1 MCCLLLM
8 LWHCRWWLTN
18 NDNGW
23 TDRVSATAAATQTD
37 NDADSDDD
45 DDFNCNRDWQLS
57 LTSWEI
63 LLAFPPPYA
72 IAVSKCV
79 YFSPHSPHTISLSLV
94 PFSRLLFFTTFY
106 LIWFYGPARSWE
118 SGKCGYTTPILIK
131 IEQRCKM
138 RMDNY
143 YLFKRVLKITI
154 TILDL
159 FLEMLILCPF
169 TSGILFY
176 GLE

>member
-1 MCCLLLM
+1 MNGPGKCHCC
-8 LWHCRWWLTN
+8 
-18 NDNGW
+18 
-23 TDRVSATAAATQTD
+23 SS
-37 NDADSDDD
+37 DADSDDD
-45 DDFNCNRDWQLS
+45 DDFNCNCNRDWQLS

-63 LLAFPPPYA
+63 LLLLLAFPPHA

-79 YFSPHSPHTISLSLV
+79 YSPSPFSLV
-94 PFSRLLFFTTFY
+94 PFPTLLFFSTFY

-118 SGKCGYTTPILIK
+118 SGKRGYTTPILIK

-138 RMDNY
+138 RMDNS

-159 FLEMLILCPF
+159 FREMLKFYSLLVF
-169 TSGILFY
+169 LFLFGIMI
-176 GLE
+176 